1 MTQPKQVKRN
11 TTALQLTVFE
21 LTHLRDL
28 FSISLPPTLA
38 QTMSQA
44 LAQLEDRSMVEAKLW
59 QKIAVACKSAGVLM
73 DDDAADFICAASAAP
88 PIGVFKLAQE
98 PNEGEEESEDGDD
111 EEGSVFGGDDEEED
125 EEPDDEEDEVDD
137 LKEFAQKARLTK
149 KACGSCGRS
158 PRTARCPS
166 KCAKKR

>member
-1 MTQPKQVKRN
+1 MKQVKPK
-11 TTALQLTVFE
+11 TTTLQLTVFE

-59 QKIAVACKSAGVLM
+59 QKVAAACKSAEIPM
-73 DDDAADFICAASAAP
+73 DDDAADFICAASAGP
-88 PIGVFKLAQE
+88 PVGVFKLAQE
-98 PNEGEEESEDGDD
+98 PNEGEEDEEEDGD
-111 EEGSVFGGDDEEED
+111 EEGSVFGVEEE
-125 EEPDDEEDEVDD
+125 EEPEEE
-137 LKEFAQKARLTK
+137 EEQKLPTK

-166 KCAKKR
+166 ACAKKR

>member
-1 MTQPKQVKRN
+1 MTQPKQVKRK
-11 TTALQLTVFE
+11 TTPLQLTVFE

-59 QKIAVACKSAGVLM
+59 QKIATACKNVGVLM

-88 PIGVFKLAQE
+88 PVGVFKLAQE
-98 PNEGEEESEDGDD
+98 PNEGEEEEEGD
-111 EEGSVFGGDDEEED
+111 EEGSVFGTDEED
-125 EEPDDEEDEVDD
+125 EEEPEEEEEK
-137 LKEFAQKARLTK
+137 LPTK

-158 PRTARCPS
+158 PRTA
-166 KCAKKR
+166 

>member
-1 MTQPKQVKRN
+1 MKSVKRK
-11 TTALQLTVFE
+11 TITLQLTVFE

-59 QKIAVACKSAGVLM
+59 QKVAVACKSAEIPM

-98 PNEGEEESEDGDD
+98 PNEGEEEEEEEGD
-111 EEGSVFGGDDEEED
+111 EEGSVFGVDEEEPADDEESEQ
-125 EEPDDEEDEVDD
+125 EEKLP
-137 LKEFAQKARLTK
+137 TK

>member
-1 MTQPKQVKRN
+1 MTQPKPVKRK
-11 TTALQLTVFE
+11 TTSLQLTVFE

-44 LAQLEDRSMVEAKLW
+44 LAQLEDRSLIEAKLW
-59 QKIAVACKSAGVLM
+59 QKIALACKAADVPM
-73 DDDAADFICAASAAP
+73 DDDAADFICAASSAP

-98 PNEGEEESEDGDD
+98 PNEGEEEEGEEEEDD
-111 EEGSVFGGDDEEED
+111 EGAVFGGSDEEDEEED
-125 EEPDDEEDEVDD
+125 EESTEEDDVEEE
-137 LKEFAQKARLTK
+137 KRPTK
-149 KACGSCGRS
+149 KACGTCGRS